1 MHRKVV
7 APGSLLHHKVLHQ
20 RTFTTEA
27 LLRRNV
33 LHKKPTFHQFF
44 FYTRN
49 VLTPSIPLHQ
59 KQKPLT
65 PKSTRRALQTT
76 KLFLHHNPLY
86 SKELLHQ
93 KLFKPRAFY
102 TSRFL
107 RRKHFYTKN
116 KSFDTRNLLHQQ
128 TYAPQALNARNALLH
143 RPFTP
148 PFYTTSL
155 FQEQVLTPETHLHHE
170 YFYPEAKA
178 HQSPPDNTR
187 VHSTLLPM
195 LSNAL

>member
-76 KLFLHHNPLY
+76 KLFYTIIPFIPKSFYTRSCLNHEPFTPAGSCAGNTFTPKTKALTP
-86 SKELLHQ
+86 ET
-93 KLFKPRAFY
+93 FY
-102 TSRFL
+102 TSRL
-107 RRKHFYTKN
+107 M
-116 KSFDTRNLLHQQ
+116 
-128 TYAPQALNARNALLH
+128 
-143 RPFTP
+143 
-148 PFYTTSL
+148 
-155 FQEQVLTPETHLHHE
+155 HHK
-170 YFYPEAKA
+170 P
-178 HQSPPDNTR
+178 
-187 VHSTLLPM
+187 
-195 LSNAL
+195 